1 MLRPFLIYADMLME
15 HRQDI
20 NEYADVTILTI
31 ADEEYSL
38 EPKRKIN
45 TIMIIVAFAILLLLI
60 IIWIGLYYWK

>member
-1 MLRPFLIYADMLME
+1 ME

-20 NEYADVTILTI
+20 NEDADVTILTI